1 MSIGIAIV
9 RKLLSECGKLL
20 GDYDCEIF
28 ERHHNKKKD
37 APSGT
42 AIMLGKTVAD
52 SRNLNFD
59 DVFIYDRN
67 YAESGEIPESSLL
80 SVQVS
85 KSYVRISSKQL
96 VEYIRGKFNLEIPKG
111 EYLQYSASYN
121 DMKKAII
128 IDMGGR
134 R

>member
-1 MSIGIAIV
+1 MLEFYDQNDGSGLASIYERHISFNTRLIKYFDDCYKVRIGIDLDEKRI
-9 RKLLSECGKLL
+9 
-20 GDYDCEIF
+20 Y
-28 ERHHNKKKD
+28 
-37 APSGT
+37 
-42 AIMLGKTVAD
+42 
-52 SRNLNFD
+52 
-59 DVFIYDRN
+59 VFIYDRN

-96 VEYIRGKFNLEIPKG
+96 VEYIRSKFDLEIPKG

-121 DMKKAII
+121 ELKKAII

>member
-1 MSIGIAIV
+1 MLEFYDQNDGSGLASIYERHISFNTRLIKYFDDCYKVRIGID
-9 RKLLSECGKLL
+9 LDE
-20 GDYDCEIF
+20 
-28 ERHHNKKKD
+28 KK
-37 APSGT
+37 
-42 AIMLGKTVAD
+42 IY
-52 SRNLNFD
+52 
-59 DVFIYDRN
+59 VFIYDRN
-67 YAESGEIPESSLL
+67 FAESGEIPESSLL

-96 VEYIRGKFNLEIPKG
+96 VEYIRSKFNLEIPKG

>member
-1 MSIGIAIV
+1 MLEFYDQNDGSGLASIYERHISFNTRLIKYFDDCYKVRIGID
-9 RKLLSECGKLL
+9 LDE
-20 GDYDCEIF
+20 
-28 ERHHNKKKD
+28 KK
-37 APSGT
+37 
-42 AIMLGKTVAD
+42 IY
-52 SRNLNFD
+52 
-59 DVFIYDRN
+59 VFIYDRN

-96 VEYIRGKFNLEIPKG
+96 VEYIRSKFDLEIPKG

-121 DMKKAII
+121 DLKKAVI